1 MILNLKIIKIKCRE
15 IKVIK
20 IREDSKIIVDM
31 VEEIFVV
38 VGVVVVVVVVVVEE
52 VWVEG
57 VVGVEIEVEGWCSE
71 VEEEVGVIG
80 EGIRDNRVRGSM
92 GREEVGVILDKMN
105 FKWICWYMMLY

>member
-38 VGVVVVVVVVVVEE
+38 VGVVVVGVVVVVEE

-57 VVGVEIEVEGWCSE
+57 VVGVEIEVEG
-71 VEEEVGVIG
+71 
-80 EGIRDNRVRGSM
+80 
-92 GREEVGVILDKMN
+92 
-105 FKWICWYMMLY
+105 